1 MMRIALLGTG
11 AMGTL
16 FGVRLAPIAEVW
28 MLGTWAEALQAA
40 RRHGLRLTTPQGEET
55 APVAVA
61 ADPMEVPPCDLAL
74 ILVKAY
80 QTERAARWA
89 EQVLR
94 PDGVALTLQN
104 GLGPYEIL
112 RERLSAARAFRG
124 VTTMGATLMAPGHAR
139 LGGEGPI
146 WLGPASS
153 NRRQIQKIVDLLE
166 RAGFQVEVQEDLQ
179 GVIWGKLVANTAINP
194 ITALFDVPNGALLAR
209 PDLWRLAR
217 GVARET
223 AEVARAQG
231 IPLPFEDP
239 EGFVA
244 EVCRRTSEN
253 SSSMRQDFRRG
264 RPTEIDALNG
274 AVAAIGRRMGVPT
287 PLNEALWRWVKAVE
301 ERRGMAMRPAELER
315 GPSPAL
321 AQQMDRRSLKGH
333 GG

>member
-16 FGVRLAPIAEVW
+16 FGVRLAPVAEVW

-40 RRHGLRLTTPQGEET
+40 RVHGLRLTTHQGEET
-55 APVAVA
+55 ARVAVA
-61 ADPMEVPPCDLAL
+61 ADPAEVPPCDLAL

-89 EQVLR
+89 ELVLR
-94 PDGVALTLQN
+94 SDGVALTLQN
-104 GLGPYEIL
+104 GLGPFETL
-112 RERLSAARAFRG
+112 RERLGPARAFQG
-124 VTTMGATLMAPGHAR
+124 VTTMGATLLAPGHAR

-146 WLGPASS
+146 WLGAASP
-153 NRRQIQKIVDLLE
+153 NRRQIQKIIDLLE
-166 RAGFQVEVQEDLQ
+166 RAGFQVELQEDLQ

-223 AEVARAQG
+223 AAVARAQG
-231 IPLPFEDP
+231 ISLPFEDP

-244 EVCRRTSEN
+244 EVCRRTAEN
-253 SSSMRQDFRRG
+253 SSSMRQDLRRG

-274 AVAAIGRRMGVPT
+274 AVATVGRRIGVPT
-287 PLNEALWRWVKAVE
+287 PLNEALWRWVKAAE
-301 ERRGMAMRPAELER
+301 ERRGRAMRPMDLER
-315 GPSPAL
+315 WWSPAI
-321 AQQMDRRSLKGH
+321 ADH
-333 GG
+333 G